1 MNESSPVA
9 ELSLHLALMSL
20 MAVGGGV
27 VLLAPQVGHYVV
39 DSRQWLSNEQ
49 FAAAYAI
56 AQAAPGPN
64 LLFISLVGWLIAGW
78 AGAICTTLAVLLPS
92 TVLTLGMLRLQG
104 KRSGGRLARALGD
117 AFAPMS
123 IGFLAATAWLF
134 TRISNVNWHAD
145 VLTVLAALVLLRSKV
160 NPVALIAL
168 GALAGLLGII

>member
-9 ELSLHLALMSL
+9 ELSLHLAMLSL

-27 VLLAPQVGHYVV
+27 VLLAPEVSQYVV
-39 DSRQWLSNEQ
+39 GGKHWLSSEQ
-49 FAAAYAI
+49 FSAAYAI

-64 LLFISLVGWLIAGW
+64 MLFISLVGWLIAGW
-78 AGAICTTLAVLLPS
+78 TGAICATLAVLLP
-92 TVLTLGMLRLQG
+92 TTMLTLAILRL
-104 KRSGGRLARALGD
+104 KTERLGGRLTRALGD

-134 TRISNVNWHAD
+134 AQASNPDWRAD
-145 VLTVLAALVLLRSKV
+145 ALTVLCALILLRTKI

-168 GALAGLLGII
+168 GALAGMAQLI

>member
-1 MNESSPVA
+1 MNDSSPVA

-27 VLLAPQVGHYVV
+27 VLLGPDVGHYVV
-39 DSRQWLSNEQ
+39 DNKHWLSGEQ

-64 LLFISLVGWLIAGW
+64 LLFIALVGWLIAGW
-78 AGAICTTLAVLLPS
+78 TGAVVTTLAVIVPS
-92 TVLTLGMLRLQG
+92 SLLTLSVIRMNLTRY
-104 KRSGGRLARALGD
+104 GGRLTRALGD

-134 TRISNVNWHAD
+134 AQMSNSDWRGDA
-145 VLTVLAALVLLRSKV
+145 LTLVSALIVLRSRL
-160 NPVALIAL
+160 NPVVLVAVGAVL
-168 GALAGLLGII
+168 GATQL